1 MDALTKILDARTIL
15 SEHRVDGPELYALH
29 PADHRSF
36 VDRWNLAPDGRG
48 GHGSRVDGL
57 IVGPVLVPDHFVPRS
72 MVQAWGSA
80 AEYRK
85 SYEAR

>member
-1 MDALTKILDARTIL
+1 MKILDARAIL
-15 SEHRVDGPELYALH
+15 SEHHVDGPELYALH

-36 VDRWNLAPDGRG
+36 VKHWHLVPDGRG

-57 IVGPVLVPDHFVPRS
+57 IVGPVLVPDQFVPRS

>member
-1 MDALTKILDARTIL
+1 MDALTKLLDAQTRL
-15 SEHRVDGPELYALH
+15 SAHPVDGPELYALH
-29 PADHRSF
+29 PADHRFF
-36 VDRWNLAPDGRG
+36 VYRLDLAPDGRG

>member
-1 MDALTKILDARTIL
+1 MDVLTKILDTRAFL
-15 SEHRVDGPELYALH
+15 NEHPVDGPELYALH
-29 PADHRSF
+29 PADHRFF
-36 VDRWNLAPDGRG
+36 VDRLDLAPDGRG

-85 SYEAR
+85 SYEAL

>member
-1 MDALTKILDARTIL
+1 MKILDARAIL
-15 SEHRVDGPELYALH
+15 SEHHVDGPELYALH

-36 VDRWNLAPDGRG
+36 VDRLDLAPDDRG
-48 GHGSRVDGL
+48 GHGSCVDGL
-57 IVGPVLVPDHFVPRS
+57 VVGPVLVPDQFVPRS
-72 MVQAWGSA
+72 MVQAWGSV

>member
-1 MDALTKILDARTIL
+1 MKILDARAIL
-15 SEHRVDGPELYALH
+15 SEHHVDGPELYALH

-36 VDRWNLAPDGRG
+36 VNHRHLAPDGRG

-57 IVGPVLVPDHFVPRS
+57 IVGPVLVPDQFVPRS

-80 AEYRK
+80 TEYRK